1 MCLHPSVHPFIHP
14 PCRDAKTDSIL
25 HKLPLCLRLRDC
37 SLFVCVQG
45 VRFAHHA
52 RPAFQR
58 DRGAVAALPPRQ
70 PADEYMRCAALILPP
85 SLSCALIGHHLAQ
98 ILLAVGEASGRKESQ
113 SAVWRKVTADE
124 YMRCAVLEAYQ
135 SLRPFLL
142 SVVEPSRTGGTTGTA
157 AAATQEA
164 GSGVYEARIINRLFD
179 DLEVEGNNGSLLTTF
194 RFSALPVILDRL
206 SKLTA
211 VLVSCCLPCWSV
223 VACPA
228 DYCLDALFQQAPVV
242 PPVTIFVSPKTSPP
256 ASFTC
261 PPRASLEDVSGKPQS
276 YCLFAAVAWPANRAA
291 VKRLHL
297 LLTIK
302 ESAMD
307 VPHNLEARRRL
318 QFFTNSLHMRMPD
331 APKVADTLPF
341 WYDGVTV

>member
-1 MCLHPSVHPFIHP
+1 ILSCTNFLCVFVSAIALSLCA
-14 PCRDAKTDSIL
+14 CREYDLLIM
-25 HKLPLCLRLRDC
+25 P
-37 SLFVCVQG
+37 
-45 VRFAHHA
+45 
-52 RPAFQR
+52 
-58 DRGAVAALPPRQ
+58 ALPSNVTVVQWP
-70 PADEYMRCAALILPP
+70 LFL
-85 SLSCALIGHHLAQ
+85 LANQ

-211 VLVSCCLPCWSV
+211 VLIQDQNEMTQRAAVQ
-223 VACPA
+223 
-228 DYCLDALFQQAPVV
+228 ALQALYDTVK
-242 PPVTIFVSPKTSPP
+242 FDFLSPDH
-256 ASFTC
+256 
-261 PPRASLEDVSGKPQS
+261 RASLEDVSGKPQS